1 MLRENLSKKAI
12 PKKEYFHFETE
23 DGVSKLSLQM
33 SYEINFIKL
42 PINSE
47 LLGQIH
53 FPPRLNKDHVTQYPV
68 LIHT

>member
-12 PKKEYFHFETE
+12 PKKEYFQFETE
-23 DGVSKLSLQM
+23 DGVSKLSFQI

-42 PINSE
+42 QNNAE

-53 FPPRLNKDHVTQYPV
+53 LPPRLNKDHITQYPL